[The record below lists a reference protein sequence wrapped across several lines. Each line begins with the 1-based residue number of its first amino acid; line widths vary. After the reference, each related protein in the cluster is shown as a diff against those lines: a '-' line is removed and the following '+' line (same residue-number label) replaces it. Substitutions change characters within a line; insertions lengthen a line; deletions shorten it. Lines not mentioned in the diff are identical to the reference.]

1 MMVNDNAGK
10 AVCIFFSGLL
20 AGLAIGMLFAPQ
32 SGRETREMLM
42 QQTEDLREKHHT
54 SAHHG
59 ANEEPTEGV

>member
-1 MMVNDNAGK
+1 MMNDNASQ

-32 SGRETREMLM
+32 SGQETREMLM
-42 QQTEDLREKHHT
+42 QQAEGLKEKHHT

-59 ANEEPTEGV
+59 TNKEPTEGV